1 MHGLPISEHI
11 LLGNPEAYQAAVTNL
26 HCAVNN
32 IRTYIH
38 NNHSLHEYVITNAW
52 YPALA
57 EYIYS
62 LCCIDSN
69 SIPVSEVLSSLL
81 KIFDLS
87 EITQTNIAEVIEQ
100 NIPNI
105 ILFLVLVVSLW
116 LG

>member
-1 MHGLPISEHI
+1 MPG
-11 LLGNPEAYQAAVTNL
+11 
-26 HCAVNN
+26 
-32 IRTYIH
+32 IR
-38 NNHSLHEYVITNAW
+38 L
-52 YPALA
+52 LA